1 MNSSKSKITLKKN
14 KAIDKIWHPES
25 TLVFKSATEKKVV
38 GRCID
43 DEFLPLDE
51 ECLSLCEQWGFK
63 YDTDLVDDGDEGKS
77 IEERSSDNE
86 EDKPVDKPVDKSVDK
101 SVDKPVDKLVDKVSG
116 KSTNDRFINLT
127 NVYNNEVQLLLSE
140 LTKRIE
146 NLEKDLEDS
155 KNNEEK
161 LKLKFK
167 QLKSIFD

>member
-1 MNSSKSKITLKKN
+1 
-14 KAIDKIWHPES
+14 
-25 TLVFKSATEKKVV
+25 
-38 GRCID
+38 
-43 DEFLPLDE
+43 
-51 ECLSLCEQWGFK
+51 
-63 YDTDLVDDGDEGKS
+63 
-77 IEERSSDNE
+77 
-86 EDKPVDKPVDKSVDK
+86 VDKPVE
-101 SVDKPVDKLVDKVSG
+101 KVSG

-167 QLKSIFD
+167 QLKSLFD

>member
-1 MNSSKSKITLKKN
+1 M
-14 KAIDKIWHPES
+14 E
-25 TLVFKSATEKKVV
+25 
-38 GRCID
+38 
-43 DEFLPLDE
+43 
-51 ECLSLCEQWGFK
+51 
-63 YDTDLVDDGDEGKS
+63 
-77 IEERSSDNE
+77 
-86 EDKPVDKPVDKSVDK
+86 
-101 SVDKPVDKLVDKVSG
+101 KVSG

-167 QLKSIFD
+167 QLKSLFD